1 MEKILFVNA
10 CVRPESRTRE
20 LAELAISRLPGEVEM
35 LDLGAEKIAPL
46 TEETLNARTV
56 ALEQGDNTAPMLRY
70 ARQLAAADIIVIA
83 APYWD
88 LSFPA
93 LLKAYI
99 EAINVV
105 GITFRYNENGVPETL
120 SRAKTLYYITTAGG
134 LIFANLG
141 FDYVK
146 TVAEAFYQI
155 PTIRCVC
162 AEGLDVIGADVTGI
176 MDTAKA
182 EILRSIPS

>member
-10 CVRPESRTRE
+10 CVRPGSRTRE
-20 LAELAISRLPGEVEM
+20 LAELAISRMSGDVEVLNLET
-35 LDLGAEKIAPL
+35 AQIAPL
-46 TEETLNARTV
+46 TGETLEERTA
-56 ALEQGDNTAPMLRY
+56 ALAQGDSSSPLLRY
-70 ARQLAAADIIVIA
+70 AKQFAAADIIVIA

-93 LLKAYI
+93 LLKTYI
-99 EAINVV
+99 EAVNVV
-105 GITFRYNENGVPETL
+105 GITFQYHENGIPETL
-120 SRAKTLYYITTAGG
+120 CRAKALYYFTTAGG
-134 LIFANLG
+134 PIFADLG

-155 PTIRCVC
+155 PTVQCVR

-176 MDTAKA
+176 MDAAK
-182 EILRSIPS
+182 EDIIRLFP